1 MSVGEKALLDSKAL
15 TKIQSIIVITLVVV
29 AAVGGAVYVWLSDDN
44 QSSDSIKIGVLCDLD
59 GSGKEDFQGVKLAA
73 EQINAEGGILGR
85 PVEVI
90 VEDNDG
96 GIDPIL
102 TTTALTKLITN
113 HKVDFLI
120 GGSNVISGLTVQEI
134 IAQHKKILISVSAI
148 PEMCEQR
155 VLDDYDKYKYYF
167 TVGSNESSVFPAMTN
182 SIVSL
187 RQNTGF
193 NKIGYIG
200 IDGDWTNSMMDKLD
214 TSFLEKGFEIAYRDT
229 YPPDTMDFS
238 SYFAAAEA
246 AGVEVM
252 LTMVAGSEGIP
263 FVKEWYDRQSP
274 IFLFGGFL
282 AMTSFPESYE
292 WTDGKC
298 EDTCTATTPTCA
310 GYPFTSK
317 TLPTRD
323 AYIER
328 WGETPTTASGYQILR
343 FILSEAI
350 ERAGTIETEA
360 VINALEETS
369 VETANARN
377 FVFTHSHGAMVG
389 NDPNDPEA
397 DYMIGMIFQWQNGK
411 LVPVDPIK
419 IMEEAGAYYTFPP
432 WPGPWNNIN

>member
-1 MSVGEKALLDSKAL
+1 M
-15 TKIQSIIVITLVVV
+15 TKIQSIILIAIVVV
-29 AAVGGAVYVWLSDDN
+29 AAVGGAAYVLFGEDG
-44 QSSDSIKIGVLCDLD
+44 QSSDTIKIGVFGDLD
-59 GSGKEDFQGVKLAA
+59 ATDGKEVLQSVILAA
-73 EQINAEGGILGR
+73 EQINAEGGLLGR
-85 PVEVI
+85 QVEVI
-90 VEDNDG
+90 GEDDDG
-96 GIDPIL
+96 GIDPVL
-102 TTTALTKLITN
+102 TTTAMTKLITN

-120 GGSNVISGLTVQEI
+120 GGTFTLGLTVQEI
-134 IAQHKKILISVSAI
+134 IAQHKKIFISVNAI

-167 TVGSNESSVFPAMTN
+167 TIGSNESSVFPAMTN

-200 IDGDWTNSMMDKLD
+200 IAGDWTNSMMDELD
-214 TSFLEKGFEIAYRDT
+214 ASFLENGFERVYRDT
-229 YPPDTMDFS
+229 YPPDTIDFS

-252 LTMVAGSEGIP
+252 ITMVAGSEGIP

-343 FILSEAI
+343 FILSDAI

>member
-1 MSVGEKALLDSKAL
+1 LSTSKAL
-15 TKIQSIIVITLVVV
+15 TKIQSIILIAVIAV
-29 AAVGGAVYVWLSDDN
+29 AALGGAAYVWLSGES

-59 GSGKEDFQGVKLAA
+59 GSEKETFQGVKLAA

-85 PVEVI
+85 QVEVI
-90 VEDNDG
+90 GEDHDG
-96 GIDPIL
+96 GVDPIL
-102 TTTALTKLITN
+102 TTTALNKLITN

-120 GGSNVISGLTVQEI
+120 GGTVTTGLTVQEI
-134 IAQHKKILISVSAI
+134 IAQHKKIFISVTSI
-148 PEMCEQR
+148 PEMCEQQ

-167 TVGSNESSVFPAMTN
+167 AVGFNESSVFPAMTN
-182 SIVSL
+182 SIVGL

-200 IDGDWTNSMMDKLD
+200 IDGDWINSMMDELD
-214 TSFLEKGFEIAYRDT
+214 ASFLENGFETVYRRT

-252 LTMVAGSEGIP
+252 ITMIHLSEGIP

-274 IFLFGGFL
+274 IFLFGGYN
-282 AMTSFPESYE
+282 AMASSPDSYE

-298 EDTCTATTPTCA
+298 EDTCITTSPIGA

-317 TLPTRD
+317 TLPTLE

-328 WGETPTTASGYQILR
+328 WGETPTTATGYEILR
-343 FILSEAI
+343 FILADAI

-360 VINALEETS
+360 VIKALEETS

-377 FVFTHSHGAMVG
+377 FVFTPSHGVMRG
-389 NDPNDPEA
+389 TDPNDPEA
-397 DYMIGMIFQWQNGK
+397 DFPISLTFQWQNGK
-411 LVPVDPIK
+411 LVPVDPTK
-419 IMEEAGAYYTFPP
+419 IMEEAGATITFPD
-432 WPGPWNNIN
+432 WPGPWDRIS